1 VVTVDD
7 SQWRNYLKVR
17 DVLRADGVLRAR
29 YGELRRALQVR
40 FAEDRGAYT
49 SAKDDFIRGVL
60 SAS

>member
-7 SQWRNYLKVR
+7 SQWRNYLKFR
-17 DVLRADGVLRAR
+17 DVLRADCALHKR
-29 YGELRRALQVR
+29 YGELKRTLQEQ
-40 FAEDRGAYT
+40 FAEDRAANT

>member
-7 SQWRNYLKVR
+7 SQWRNYLKFR
-17 DVLRADGVLRAR
+17 DVLRAAGVLRAR
-29 YGELRRALQVR
+29 YDELRRALQEQ
-40 FAEDRGAYT
+40 FAEDRAAYT